1 MHLAAAALV
10 SIGYLV
16 LSGLLLT
23 VLWEPIG
30 VGLASG
36 AGIGLPAALLLVGFV
51 AIWLC
56 LVLAGGVVHAWASMT
71 ASALLGDRVVGPVA
85 ERAQETLIER

>member
-1 MHLAAAALV
+1 
-10 SIGYLV
+10 
-16 LSGLLLT
+16 
-23 VLWEPIG
+23 
-30 VGLASG
+30 
-36 AGIGLPAALLLVGFV
+36 V